1 MNEQDNKDSI
11 IASYELTASHKEED
25 SISEHEMD
33 DMIRESE
40 DENHTALPSQSQT
53 RKISPFCLQPF
64 SLADYLRRHFCPLH
78 FSIQFMF

>member
-1 MNEQDNKDSI
+1 MNEQDNKDSV

-40 DENHTALPSQSQT
+40 DENHTTAKKS
-53 RKISPFCLQPF
+53 
-64 SLADYLRRHFCPLH
+64 
-78 FSIQFMF
+78 SI